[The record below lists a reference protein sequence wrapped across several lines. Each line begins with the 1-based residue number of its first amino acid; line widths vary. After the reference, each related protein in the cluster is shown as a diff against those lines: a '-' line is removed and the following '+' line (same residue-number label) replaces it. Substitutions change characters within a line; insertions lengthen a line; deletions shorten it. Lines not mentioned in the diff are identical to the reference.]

1 MAKRHMKRCSS
12 LLIIGD
18 TQIKATMSEHLT
30 LSELLS
36 SKRTQI
42 TNVDE
47 DVEKREPSYTV
58 DGNVDWCSHCENIM
72 EISQKSKNKTTM
84 KSESHSVV
92 SDSLQ
97 SHRCTVHGIL

>member
-1 MAKRHMKRCSS
+1 MPK
-12 LLIIGD
+12 
-18 TQIKATMSEHLT
+18 HLQT
-30 LSELLS
+30 RNAGE
-36 SKRTQI
+36 I
-42 TNVDE
+42 
-47 DVEKREPSYTV
+47 VEKWEPSYTV